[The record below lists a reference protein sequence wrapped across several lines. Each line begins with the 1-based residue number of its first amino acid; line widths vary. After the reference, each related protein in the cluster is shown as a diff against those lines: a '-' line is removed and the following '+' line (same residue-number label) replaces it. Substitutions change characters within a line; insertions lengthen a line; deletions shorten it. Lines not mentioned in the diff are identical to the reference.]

1 MVMTGP
7 ASSPAISAA
16 SASIS
21 FHDPSREFSGMNAE
35 VRLITSFG
43 LKQYQY
49 VAGMRSPR
57 S

>member
-1 MVMTGP
+1 MTGP

-16 SASIS
+16 SSSIP
-21 FHDPSREFSGMNAE
+21 FHDPSRQFSSVNAQ
-35 VRLITSFG
+35 VRPITSFG